1 VVWFQIATQVKLL
14 LDTHAFLWWNE
25 ASSRLS
31 RRACQLISDPDSR
44 LYLSVVSAWEMMLK
58 VGTGKLKLPSAV
70 AVYIPARLAHYR
82 IEALPLSL
90 DHVLAAETLP
100 LHHRDPFDRMLVA
113 QAEVERLPILTH
125 DAQIRRYGIETLW

>member
-25 ASSRLS
+25 ASFASFQKS
-31 RRACQLISDPDSR
+31 LISDPDSR